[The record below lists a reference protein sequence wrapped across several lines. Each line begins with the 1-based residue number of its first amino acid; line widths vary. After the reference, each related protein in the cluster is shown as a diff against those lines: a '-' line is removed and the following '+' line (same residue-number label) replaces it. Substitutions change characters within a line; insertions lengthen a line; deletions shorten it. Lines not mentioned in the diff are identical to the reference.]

1 MSRRGLAWAVAVTG
15 LLASPALSSE
25 VVHSVGEGETF
36 SDVAL
41 RYWGDPELGEL
52 VRTHN
57 RLPADGAQTGA
68 KLAVPVPWEWTV
80 EPGESWTSLAR
91 SALGNPALAEELA
104 RINGRSGSDPLHSG
118 ETILIPALATHRLR
132 RGETLA
138 VLARR
143 YLGSTGSWQLLARL
157 NRFGNPHSL
166 KPGTE
171 VVIPVV
177 RRGKDDEPVPD
188 EPERV
193 EEPRDDGP
201 VAAVGAGADVT
212 ESGLREPLQA
222 AVADYREGRYE
233 EALTQLE
240 QIRSEVLARGTGEER
255 AELLETLVFVKVAF
269 DLEEEVCEAY
279 LALRSIAPV
288 NDWSPDRV
296 SPKVFRMT
304 SVCEAH

>member
-1 MSRRGLAWAVAVTG
+1 MSRRGLACAVAVTG
-15 LLASPALSSE
+15 LLASPARSTE

-41 RYWGDPELGEL
+41 RYWGNPELGEL

-57 RLPADGAQTGA
+57 RLPSDGAHLGA
-68 KLAVPVPWEWTV
+68 ELTVPVPWERTV
-80 EPGESWTSLAR
+80 VPGESWTSLAR
-91 SALGNPALAEELA
+91 STLGNPALAEELA

-118 ETILIPALATHRLR
+118 ETIRIPALATHRLR

-143 YLGSTGSWQLLARL
+143 YLGSAGSWELLARL

-171 VVIPVV
+171 VVIPIV
-177 RRGKDDEPVPD
+177 RRGKDDEPIPL
-188 EPERV
+188 
-193 EEPRDDGP
+193 
-201 VAAVGAGADVT
+201 AAVGAGADAA
-212 ESGLREPLQA
+212 EPGLREPLQA
-222 AVADYREGRYE
+222 AVVEYREGRYE
-233 EALTQLE
+233 EARARLE
-240 QIRSEVLARGTGEER
+240 QMRSEVLARGTGEER
-255 AELLETLVFVKVAF
+255 AVLLETLVFLKVAF

-279 LALRSIAPV
+279 LALRSIAPAHE
-288 NDWSPDRV
+288 WSPDLV

-304 SVCEAH
+304 SVCEAP